1 MSRHVINYSST
12 NFDNPWIV
20 AKNWYIRQKVVA
32 GWKFAYLLKCCQC
45 ISKKNEKKNF
55 TNFEKHH
62 TTENTYV
69 QMWFIEQT
77 QEMSQKQ
84 GDFWNVSQSEK
95 SVKIPSLGIKI
106 ISLG

>member
-1 MSRHVINYSST
+1 
-12 NFDNPWIV
+12 
-20 AKNWYIRQKVVA
+20 
-32 GWKFAYLLKCCQC
+32 
-45 ISKKNEKKNF
+45 
-55 TNFEKHH
+55 
-62 TTENTYV
+62 
-69 QMWFIEQT
+69 MWFIEQT